1 MPAKT
6 RLDVVAG
13 SEFCDHDE
21 VCAGCPGPE
30 VEALTRMMVGELW
43 WAALS
48 NHTDVMT
55 ITFIH
60 EPSLFTP
67 EK

>member
-1 MPAKT
+1 
-6 RLDVVAG
+6 
-13 SEFCDHDE
+13 
-21 VCAGCPGPE
+21 
-30 VEALTRMMVGELW
+30 MVGELW

-48 NHTDVMT
+48 NHTDVMA